1 MGRLKK
7 AIPDYRTVV
16 LNGKEYYRTRI
27 QDADGQRV
35 ALYAKTPEELFDKVE
50 EAKQQIRDATFRR
63 ENPTVEEYCEKW
75 LLMQSAHIRDTT
87 LTDYRSKVKNYII
100 KPLGHKYM
108 SEVTPDDVK
117 MALIPASKKS
127 HSVYRSAH
135 MLYKAIFNSEVE
147 SNILDHSPCERIS
160 ARGGKPQKDKEALTD
175 DQVEKLLAA
184 IKGLPPYVFVMI
196 GLYAGLRREEIL
208 ALKWDCV
215 FLDEKTPY
223 ISVRRAWHVEGGAPV
238 VNTLL
243 KTPAA
248 KRDVPIPKCLVA
260 CLKEER
266 EKSESEY
273 VISNSKGTVLTE
285 TQFVRVWKY
294 ITVRSTAERCYY
306 TYVNGQSIKHRIKPR
321 LGEHQPNN
329 PKLVYTMDFKVTPH
343 MLRHTYITN
352 LIYKGVDPKTVQ
364 YLAGHENSKTTMDIY
379 AKVKYNKP
387 EELSSVVNAA
397 FGLR

>member
-1 MGRLKK
+1 MELAKYK
-7 AIPDYRTVV
+7 ACICE
-16 LNGKEYYRTRI
+16 GS
-27 QDADGQRV
+27 A
-35 ALYAKTPEELFDKVE
+35 E
-50 EAKQQIRDATFRR
+50 EAIIDILVDNDLLIFNREEMLEERVIR
-63 ENPTVEEYCEKW
+63 C
-75 LLMQSAHIRDTT
+75 
-87 LTDYRSKVKNYII
+87 
-100 KPLGHKYM
+100 
-108 SEVTPDDVK
+108 
-117 MALIPASKKS
+117 
-127 HSVYRSAH
+127 RSA
-135 MLYKAIFNSEVE
+135 KRFE
-147 SNILDHSPCERIS
+147 ERYL
-160 ARGGKPQKDKEALTD
+160 R
-175 DQVEKLLAA
+175 
-184 IKGLPPYVFVMI
+184 KG
-196 GLYAGLRREEIL
+196 
-208 ALKWDCV
+208 LKWDCV

-223 ISVRRAWHVEGGAPV
+223 ISVRRAWHVEGGEPV

-266 EKSESEY
+266 EKAESEY

>member
-1 MGRLKK
+1 MLGFVHL
-7 AIPDYRTVV
+7 IPDR
-16 LNGKEYYRTRI
+16 
-27 QDADGQRV
+27 A
-35 ALYAKTPEELFDKVE
+35 
-50 EAKQQIRDATFRR
+50 R
-63 ENPTVEEYCEKW
+63 E
-75 LLMQSAHIRDTT
+75 R
-87 LTDYRSKVKNYII
+87 
-100 KPLGHKYM
+100 
-108 SEVTPDDVK
+108 
-117 MALIPASKKS
+117 
-127 HSVYRSAH
+127 
-135 MLYKAIFNSEVE
+135 
-147 SNILDHSPCERIS
+147 ILDIAATQFEDGS
-160 ARGGKPQKDKEALTD
+160 AYHQYQPLTKKGNSDIGSGFNDDPLWLIAGTAAYIKETGD
-175 DQVEKLLAA
+175 YT
-184 IKGLPPYVFVMI
+184 I
-196 GLYAGLRREEIL
+196 
-208 ALKWDCV
+208 
-215 FLDEKTPY
+215 LDEKTPY
-223 ISVRRAWHVEGGAPV
+223 ISVRRAWHVEGGEPV